1 MNSLPD
7 LAGKPRPLTVRV
19 NGEARVYDVHP
30 LTVDDIASLQGWVD
44 AQYPDPF
51 AAASAAMAKFDF
63 TVEQQKYILSTAMQ
77 QATRRNPI
85 GTPEADRVLF
95 GFEGSL
101 QLMKLSIR
109 KGRPDFSDEEAAEIR
124 HWMTLADL
132 QALEHYTGAELLR
145 HDEKKAEKT
154 SAASGNSTSR
164 ARRSRKRK

>member
-1 MNSLPD
+1 MNNLPD
-7 LAGKPRPLTVRV
+7 LSGKPRPLTVRV

-44 AQYPDPF
+44 AQHPDPY

-77 QATRRNPI
+77 AAVRRNPI

-95 GFEGSL
+95 SFEGSL

-109 KGRPDFSDEEAAEIR
+109 KGNPGFTDEEAAEIR

-132 QALEHYTGAELLR
+132 QALEHYTGAEMLR
-145 HDEKKAEKT
+145 HDEKKAPT
-154 SAASGNSTSR
+154 ASAASGSSTSR
-164 ARRSRKRK
+164 ARRTRRRK